1 MGPPFGNAF
10 VIQQYENYIEK
21 NEEESEETEQQI
33 DGFWQQGPEPGNG
46 FLDGV
51 QHILFLEQ
59 LGDKLGVYVLTK
71 EFREC
76 FGHIAVVGSV
86 GKVVYY
92 QIFYPDEFVHHGRHK
107 QIEGGSSY
115 NQNTE

>member
-1 MGPPFGNAF
+1 MR
-10 VIQQYENYIEK
+10 K
-21 NEEESEETEQQI
+21 
-33 DGFWQQGPEPGNG
+33 NG

-59 LGDKLGVYVLTK
+59 LGDELGVYVLTK

-76 FGHIAVVGSV
+76 FGYIAVVGSV